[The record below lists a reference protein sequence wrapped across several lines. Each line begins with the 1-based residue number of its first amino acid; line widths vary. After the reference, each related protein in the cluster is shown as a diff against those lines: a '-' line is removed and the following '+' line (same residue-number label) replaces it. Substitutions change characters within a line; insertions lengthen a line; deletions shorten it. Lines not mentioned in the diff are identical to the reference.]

1 MDRQGRAQA
10 ADPAAGPA
18 ARVRFLRHLAAV
30 LAVVAAVVLLALGW
44 NHVAGGTVGAVRQGP
59 GERFV
64 TVRPRAGAVARGT
77 RPGQAHGPVVIDLR
91 PMDLGLNSMLDPAN
105 LPSLRHTVVIEA
117 GAAAAVVIIDVIR
130 RRWRRARRS
139 GS

>member
-1 MDRQGRAQA
+1 
-10 ADPAAGPA
+10 
-18 ARVRFLRHLAAV
+18 VRFLRHLAVV
-30 LAVVAAVVLLALGW
+30 LVVVAAVVLLALGW

-59 GERFV
+59 GARIV
-64 TVRPRAGAVARGT
+64 TVRPGAGAVARGT
-77 RPGQAHGPVVIDLR
+77 RPGQAHGPVIIQSQ
-91 PMDLGLNSMLDPAN
+91 PMGLGLNSMLDPAN

-117 GAAAAVVIIDVIR
+117 GAAVAVVIIDVIR